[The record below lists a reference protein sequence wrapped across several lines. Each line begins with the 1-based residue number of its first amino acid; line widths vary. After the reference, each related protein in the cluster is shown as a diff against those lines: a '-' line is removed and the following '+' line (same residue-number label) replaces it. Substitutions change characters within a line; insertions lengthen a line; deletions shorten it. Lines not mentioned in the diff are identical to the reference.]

1 MKVNEYSQL
10 HAFLQDARRFIQ
22 RTRHIADTAPLQ
34 LYSSGLIFAPIESII
49 RQTFKRDIPDWIY
62 RSLEVEQYWSA
73 ELETLEGHSSA
84 VNSLAFSADGRLLAS
99 ASDDKTI
106 KLWDPTSG
114 ALRHTLEGHSNI
126 VNSVAFSADGRLLA
140 SASGD
145 NTIKLWD
152 PTSGALCHTLEGHSY
167 FIMSVAF
174 SMDGR
179 LLASASGDNT
189 IKLWDPTS
197 GALCHT
203 LEGHSYFIMSVAFS
217 MDGRLLASA
226 SGDNTIKLWDPTSG
240 ALRHTLEGHSNIV
253 SSVAFSADGRLLVS
267 ASDDKTIKFW
277 DPTSGALCH
286 TLEGHFDQVYRV
298 SSSYVETNLGIFNLP
313 PSCGNDSAL
322 YPTKIEIRILDCEW
336 VVIQDENFLWLPPI
350 HRPTCVAIKNG
361 ILVMGHA
368 SGRVTSLEFC
378 L

>member
-114 ALRHTLEGHSNI
+114 ALRHTLEGHSSA
-126 VNSVAFSADGRLLA
+126 VMSAAFSADGRLLA
-140 SASGD
+140 SVSGD

-152 PTSGALCHTLEGHSY
+152 PTSGALCHTLEGH
-167 FIMSVAF
+167 
-174 SMDGR
+174 
-179 LLASASGDNT
+179 
-189 IKLWDPTS
+189 
-197 GALCHT
+197 
-203 LEGHSYFIMSVAFS
+203 
-217 MDGRLLASA
+217 
-226 SGDNTIKLWDPTSG
+226 
-240 ALRHTLEGHSNIV
+240 
-253 SSVAFSADGRLLVS
+253 
-267 ASDDKTIKFW
+267 
-277 DPTSGALCH
+277 
-286 TLEGHFDQVYRV
+286 FDQVYRL